1 MAMLS
6 FDHNEIKGLVSV
18 VIPTY
23 RGERFIGEALGSVSC
38 QTYLDWEIIVVED
51 GSCGASQEIVAKFAQ
66 RHPSKRISYRRNEH
80 NLGPSHA
87 RNAAFS
93 RVRGEF
99 VALLD
104 SDDRWLPDHLAIS
117 LQALQAFKSDIAYST
132 VLMIEDQTDLLVGVW
147 GPQRQDLADFPY
159 GLLRNNFITP
169 SATVLRR
176 AVLVEVGAWDTE
188 LRFCEDLD
196 FWLRC
201 VAAGKKFQHVTGWHC
216 LYRKNHL
223 EAATRKTCAVLEA
236 FAHVVERYMRLP
248 GLGEKMGSKYAYNAY
263 LRAAEF
269 HAQSDPMRD
278 SSVDPSRIGGLMLH
292 AWRLRPK
299 HVECL
304 WRGTVQSALNLFRR
318 RNPPSTCPANK
329 SELRAAA

>member
-1 MAMLS
+1 MATLS

-23 RGERFIGEALGSVSC
+23 RGERFIGEALDSVSS
-38 QTYLDWEIIVVED
+38 QTYLNWEIIVVED
-51 GSCGASQEIVAKFAQ
+51 GSYGASQEIVAKFAQ
-66 RHPSKRISYRRNEH
+66 RHPSKRVSYHRNEH
-80 NLGPSHA
+80 NLGPSHT
-87 RNAAFS
+87 RNAAFR
-93 RVRGEF
+93 RVQGEF

-117 LQALQAFKSDIAYST
+117 LQALQAHGSDIAYST
-132 VLMIEDQTDLLVGVW
+132 VLMIEDQTGLLVGVC
-147 GPQRQDLADFPY
+147 GPQSQDLADFPH
-159 GLLRNNFITP
+159 GLFRQNFITP
-169 SATVLRR
+169 SATVMRR
-176 AVLVEVGAWDTE
+176 VVLAEVGAWDIE

-216 LYRKNHL
+216 LYRKNHM

-248 GLGEKMGSKYAYNAY
+248 GTRKKTCRKYAYNAY
-263 LRAAEF
+263 VRAAEF
-269 HAQSDPMRD
+269 HAHSDPMRD
-278 SSVDPSRIGGLMLH
+278 SSVDRSRIAGLLLH

-318 RNPPSTCPANK
+318 RNPPSTRPANK